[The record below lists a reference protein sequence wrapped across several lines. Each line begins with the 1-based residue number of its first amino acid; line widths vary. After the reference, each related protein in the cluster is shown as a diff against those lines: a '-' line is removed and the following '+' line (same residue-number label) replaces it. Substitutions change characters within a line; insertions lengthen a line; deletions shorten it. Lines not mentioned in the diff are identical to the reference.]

1 MRGGPTLHH
10 VARKAGVSKST
21 VSRVVNN
28 HPHVSLVARET
39 VLKVMAEIGYQ
50 PNGIARSLRTRATM
64 TVGLII
70 TQLRNEVF
78 AAIGQ
83 GVDHRLSQFGRTLIL
98 GSSNG
103 DSERE
108 YKLIRNLLERGI
120 DGLIVSLADERAQ
133 SVHAALAEAEVPIVL
148 LDRDARG
155 VAADRVLCDHRGGI
169 AAALSD
175 LQAHGHRTVGLLA
188 LPDYVRPG
196 REVRAAFIAGGMS
209 SELIRASLPTEEFG
223 YNATRELLAL
233 RRRPT
238 ALIVSGTQTLVGVLS
253 AISELEMTVPAD
265 LSLVAYDESP
275 AARFHAPP
283 ISALIRDA
291 ELMGERAAE
300 LVMERID
307 GRRTQLRKIVVPTR
321 YVQRS
326 TVVAAP
332 PRS

>member
-1 MRGGPTLHH
+1 VRGGPTLHH

-83 GVDHRLSQFGRTLIL
+83 GVDRRLSQFGRTLLL
-98 GSSNG
+98 GSSDG
-103 DSERE
+103 DTDRE
-108 YKLIRNLLERGI
+108 YKLIRNLLQRGI
-120 DGLIVSLADERAQ
+120 DGLIVSLADERAP
-133 SVHAALAEAEVPIVL
+133 SVRAALAEAEVPIVL

-169 AAALSD
+169 SAALTD
-175 LQAHGHRTVGLLA
+175 LQAHGHRTIGLLA
-188 LPDYVRPG
+188 LPEYVRPG
-196 REVRAAFIAGGMS
+196 REVRAAFIAGGMRAD
-209 SELIRASLPTEEFG
+209 LIRSSQPTEEFG
-223 YNATRELLAL
+223 YQATRDLLAL

-253 AISELEMTVPAD
+253 AITELDMTVPGD
-265 LSLVAYDESP
+265 LSLIAYDESP
-275 AARFHAPP
+275 AARFHQPP
-283 ISALIRDA
+283 ISALIRDS
-291 ELMGERAAE
+291 EQMGERAAE

-307 GRRTQLRKIVVPTR
+307 GRRNELRKIVVPTR
-321 YVQRS
+321 YVQRG

-332 PRS
+332 SR